1 MKGIYWRPRKVSR
14 WVLLGLAV
22 ASIAGMAAV
31 ELRPWP
37 QVAADR
43 ADKLA
48 ASFLA
53 ERAMDLVKEE
63 RLRRGHAIDE
73 HFDPAKSGLI
83 GESMSLVT
91 SVPGN
96 LRAKQTSINP
106 NFAAAVVDMLREA
119 GVEKGDRVAVGCS
132 GSFPALNICVY
143 AALEQLEARPI
154 VVASACASQF
164 GANLPE
170 LMWVDMERLLY
181 SRGLFSFR
189 SKAASLGGYED
200 NGRGMSPE
208 AREVAVD
215 ALDRNLVPLLD
226 GESLAALID
235 QRMQVYLR
243 EASRE
248 PIKAYINV
256 GGGAASVGRTEG
268 KNRYEPGLNIHPP
281 ADALE
286 IDSVMTRFAQ
296 QDVPVIH
303 LVEAVELAEKYGLPE
318 APQERPAVGA
328 GGVYE
333 TWHYNRPLAAL
344 VLVALLF
351 AMRSLVWSDL
361 GVRVRSLIARLRGD
375 RHARARLYATEGDY
389 AV

>member
-1 MKGIYWRPRKVSR
+1 MKGIYWRPKRVSR
-14 WVLLGLAV
+14 WVLIGLAV
-22 ASIAGMAAV
+22 AAIVGLAAV

-37 QVAADR
+37 QIAENR
-43 ADKLA
+43 SDKLA

-53 ERAMDLVKEE
+53 ERAMDIVKEE
-63 RLRRGHAIDE
+63 RLSRGHTIDE
-73 HFDPAKSGLI
+73 HFDPAKTGLI
-83 GESMSLVT
+83 GDSMSLVT

-119 GVEKGDRVAVGCS
+119 GVEQGDRVAVGCS

-143 AALEQLEARPI
+143 AALEQLEAKPI

-164 GANLPE
+164 GANMPD

-181 SRGLFSFR
+181 GRGLFSFR
-189 SKAASLGGYED
+189 AKAASLGGYED
-200 NGRGMSPE
+200 SGRGMSLQT
-208 AREVAVD
+208 RELVVD
-215 ALDRNLVPLLD
+215 ALDRNLLPLLD
-226 GESLAALID
+226 GEALEDLID
-235 QRMQVYLR
+235 QRMQIYLR
-243 EASRE
+243 EASGE

-268 KNRYEPGLNIHPP
+268 KKRYEPGLNLDPP

-286 IDSVMTRFAQ
+286 IDSVMTRFAR
-296 QDVPVIH
+296 QDVPVLH
-303 LVEAVELAEKYGLPE
+303 LVESVELAEKYGLPV

-333 TWHYNRPLAAL
+333 TWHYNRWLAAIVL
-344 VLVALLF
+344 VLLLV

-361 GVRVRSLIARLRGD
+361 GVQVRALIAKLRGD
-375 RHARARLYATEGDY
+375 AQARARLYTTEGDY